1 MVMLTTKKDIEQK
14 NQQQQQQENQD
25 TDESKHAE
33 NTCEAGKQY
42 RLLT

>member
-1 MVMLTTKKDIEQK
+1 MVMLTTEKDIKQK
-14 NQQQQQQENQD
+14 KATTTRKPG

>member
-1 MVMLTTKKDIEQK
+1 MLTTEKDIKQK
-14 NQQQQQQENQD
+14 KQQQQQENLA